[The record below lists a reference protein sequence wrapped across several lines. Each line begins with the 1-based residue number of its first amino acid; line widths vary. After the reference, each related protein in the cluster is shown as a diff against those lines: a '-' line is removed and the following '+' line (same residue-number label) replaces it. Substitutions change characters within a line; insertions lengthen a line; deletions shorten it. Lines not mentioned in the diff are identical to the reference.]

1 LENNFEL
8 CPEKP
13 GQCRRAARE
22 PVGIPSFKH
31 NNTVPAIAEHDS
43 FAELSLRR
51 KKSETN
57 KGGELLRRGQ
67 MKSAAV
73 I

>member
-1 LENNFEL
+1 L
-8 CPEKP
+8 P
-13 GQCRRAARE
+13 RE
-22 PVGIPSFKH
+22 TWAVQKSSTGTCGDSQSFKH

-57 KGGELLRRGQ
+57 KEGELLRRGQ